1 MVQEEVFNGE
11 NNSSSY
17 RRIAPRTENSERTIV
32 VSNDGFSK
40 LIFLRRAIIDADATC
55 EKIRRLVNSINEEIY
70 VANEDIRNKLL
81 ANQKRLELLKEAR
94 ERLERYEA
102 SKLISYEEFVSIIK
116 LDYVYDNVVYDSFNN
131 LSVNNSCDKN

>member
-1 MVQEEVFNGE
+1 MAQEEVFNRE
-11 NNSSSY
+11 DKTSSY
-17 RRIAPRTENSERTIV
+17 RRIAPRPEDSQRAIM
-32 VSNDGFSK
+32 VSNDSFGK

-70 VANEDIRNKLL
+70 VANEEIRNKLL

-94 ERLERYEA
+94 ERLERYET

-116 LDYVYDNVVYDSFNN
+116 LDDVYDNVVCNSFNN
-131 LSVNNSCDKN
+131 MNVNESCD

>member
-1 MVQEEVFNGE
+1 MAQEEVFNGE
-11 NNSSSY
+11 DKTSSY
-17 RRIAPRTENSERTIV
+17 RRIAPRSEDSQRAIM
-32 VSNDGFSK
+32 VSNDSFGK

-70 VANEDIRNKLL
+70 VANEEIRNKLL

-94 ERLERYEA
+94 ERLERYET

-116 LDYVYDNVVYDSFNN
+116 LDDVYDNVVCNSFNN
-131 LSVNNSCDKN
+131 MNVNESCD